1 MRATAIAVVG
11 TVLSAALAS
20 PVWAQAAVRG
30 SRPRAI
36 PLERAVES
44 VAPAVVTIESTRQA
58 PRVRPFVRERGRR
71 FELFGDEDAPFPFFA
86 EPRMPQPQMITPVT
100 GCGVIVDA
108 KGHVL
113 TTNTVVAGAETTEV
127 RLADDRTYK
136 ARVVGRDE
144 ATNLALIRIEG
155 TFDELPVARLGDSD
169 DLRVGR
175 SVFAIGSPFGL
186 RNSVSTGIVSA
197 LGRSGVGVADR
208 EHLIQTDLTV
218 HPGASGGP
226 LCNMRGEVVGITAAA
241 RMGDQFPAGVGF
253 AIPINTAKA
262 VLDDLIA
269 GRTVAR
275 GYLGTYIGD
284 VSPEMAARLGLDR
297 ARGALVHEVS
307 PGSPAREA
315 GLVAGDVVLEYD
327 GRQVTGTG
335 DLRSRVAATRPG
347 TEVDV
352 KVWRDGSEET
362 FHVTVGGLEPAA
374 AEGQDSL
381 GIDVQELTP
390 QMAENMGKPG
400 LKGVLVADVD
410 ADGPAAGKIQPG
422 DVILSV
428 NRQAVESVDRYRDV
442 VAAAGGSAF
451 LRVLDARTGRRRF
464 VLLGR
469 ERGR

>member
-1 MRATAIAVVG
+1 MRATAIAVIC
-11 TVLSAALAS
+11 TVVSVAFAW
-20 PVWAQAAVRG
+20 PVRAQAAVRG
-30 SRPRAI
+30 SRPRPT

-44 VAPAVVTIESTRQA
+44 VAPAVVTIESTRQP
-58 PRVRPFVRERGRR
+58 PRARRFARGRDRR
-71 FELFGDEDAPFPFFA
+71 FDFFGDQDAPFRFFV
-86 EPRMPQPQMITPVT
+86 EPHMPRPQMLTPVT

-108 KGHVL
+108 EGHVL
-113 TTNTVVAGAETTEV
+113 TTNTVVAGAETAEV
-127 RLADDRTYK
+127 RLADDRAYT

-144 ATNLALIRIEG
+144 ATNLAVIRIEG
-155 TFDELPVARLGDSD
+155 KFDEPAVARLGDSD
-169 DLRVGR
+169 DLRVGQ
-175 SVFAIGSPFGL
+175 SVLAIGSPFGL

-208 EHLIQTDLTV
+208 EHLIQTDLSV

-241 RMGDQFPAGVGF
+241 RMGGEFPAGVGF

-269 GRTVAR
+269 GRAVVR
-275 GYLGTYIGD
+275 GYLGVYIGD
-284 VSPEMAARLGLDR
+284 VSPEMAARLDLER

-307 PGSPAREA
+307 PDSPAREA

-327 GRQVTGTG
+327 GRKVTGPG

-352 KVWRDGSEET
+352 KVWRNGSEET
-362 FHVTVGGLEPAA
+362 LHVTVGRLEPRA

-390 QMAENMGKPG
+390 QMAENMGEPG

-410 ADGPAAGKIQPG
+410 ADGPAAGKIRPG

-428 NRQAVESVDRYRDV
+428 NRQPVGSVERYRDA
-442 VAAAGGSAF
+442 VADAGGAAL
-451 LRVLDARTGRRRF
+451 LRVLDAETGRKRF
-464 VLLGR
+464 VLVSR